1 MSTSIPL
8 QDARQ
13 VVDAALA
20 ECQRRGFD
28 AAAAVVD
35 ERGDL
40 IIVVR
45 LDGARHYY
53 ADAALGKAMCAAIW
67 QDTSRAIAQRAD
79 HASVHERVNRLNGGR
94 IVFAPGAVPLSRRGR
109 VVGAIGVGGAGPD
122 IDEEIATAAA
132 QAFAP

>member
-1 MSTSIPL
+1 MCR
-8 QDARQ
+8 D
-13 VVDAALA
+13 LA
-20 ECQRRGFD
+20 GHE
-28 AAAAVVD
+28 V
-35 ERGDL
+35 
-40 IIVVR
+40 
-45 LDGARHYY
+45 
-53 ADAALGKAMCAAIW
+53 
-67 QDTSRAIAQRAD
+67 RAIAQRAD